1 MWPILIAALSLTA
14 VAYAAL
20 TRRSAVDRPSPDK
33 PDDSDSR
40 GEPDATDFQV
50 DEDADETSD
59 EPDVTEDASDE
70 PDTPDVVDVDA
81 EKRTAR
87 RARIPKIAQ
96 PPKD

>member
-1 MWPILIAALSLTA
+1 MWPILIGALSLTA
-14 VAYAAL
+14 VAYAVL
-20 TRRSAVDRPSPDK
+20 TRRSEDDKPSPEE
-33 PDDSDSR
+33 PDDLDSR
-40 GEPDATDFQV
+40 EEPDATDSPV

-59 EPDVTEDASDE
+59 EPDVTEDASGE

-87 RARIPKIAQ
+87 HARIPKIAQ